1 MPLRPVIMNHQLIE
15 VIKDKSIL
23 TPAVKLIL
31 HKGTKVIWKD
41 YSDRPMWVRKTWGD
55 VLVNNEFAIL
65 GRLQG
70 IKGIPNAIRKTHNGL
85 LIEYIEGKFLNK
97 FRAGELPYTI
107 IGKLENLIAEIHKR
121 CVVHLDLAQ
130 RKNILITD
138 DFTPYIIDFANALY
152 LRPNV
157 ALARAFFNYLRLIDK
172 GSLLKFKNRYFSDKM
187 TAEEKKYLKRFWAIR
202 RWWFFS
208 PKTFRKR
215 DRV

>member
-1 MPLRPVIMNHQLIE
+1 MDTILKSQLIE

-31 HKGTKVIWKD
+31 HKGKKVVWKD
-41 YSDRPMWVRKTWGD
+41 YSDRPAWVRKTWGD
-55 VLVNNEFAIL
+55 VMVNNEFAIL

-97 FRAGELPYTI
+97 FKEGELPYAL
-107 IGKLENLIAEIHKR
+107 IGRLEALITEIHKR

-130 RKNILITD
+130 RKNILITA

-152 LRPNV
+152 LRPNI
-157 ALARAFFNYLRLIDK
+157 ALSRTFFDYLRLIDK
-172 GSLLKFKNRYFSDKM
+172 GSLLKFKNRYFPDKM
-187 TAEEKKYLKRFWAIR
+187 TVEEKKYLKRFWAIR
-202 RWWFFS
+202 KWWFLS
-208 PKTFRKR
+208 PKTFRAR
-215 DRV
+215 DKV